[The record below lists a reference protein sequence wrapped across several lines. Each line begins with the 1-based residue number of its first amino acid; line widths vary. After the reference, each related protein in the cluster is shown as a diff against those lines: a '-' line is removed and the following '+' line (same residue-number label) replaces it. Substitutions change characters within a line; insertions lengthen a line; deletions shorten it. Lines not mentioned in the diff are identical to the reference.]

1 MPLNNPFTKDKPLDS
16 PFNKDKPLELPKS
29 IEPKVEIKE
38 VKEEPKIEIKELR
51 KGAKEIKTPEKTEKQ
66 KLREKH
72 GGLISNIPINSRY
85 WKM

>member
-1 MPLNNPFTKDKPLDS
+1 MPFNNPFAKDKHLDS
-16 PFNKDKPLELPKS
+16 PFNKDKPLELPKY
-29 IEPKVEIKE
+29 IELKEESKEI
-38 VKEEPKIEIKELR
+38 KEEPKIEVKELR
-51 KGAKEIKTPEKTEKQ
+51 KEAKEVKVPEKTEKQ